1 MTPPPPPLPP
11 PPSCYTTLVHHFHTL
26 ANKHLQTSITS
37 KALAKYLD
45 DQDAL
50 RYLQYEFHLP
60 TLPTICSRS
69 IYLCGNSLG
78 LQPKKTS
85 VALQQV
91 LQVWSQKGVLGH
103 TDEERPWVTY
113 DEPIAE
119 DMASTLLGRSM
130 RIEN

>member
-1 MTPPPPPLPP
+1 MQLQHHSHPL
-11 PPSCYTTLVHHFHTL
+11 HL
-26 ANKHLQTSITS
+26 A
-37 KALAKYLD
+37 
-45 DQDAL
+45 
-50 RYLQYEFHLP
+50 
-60 TLPTICSRS
+60 TLPC
-69 IYLCGNSLG
+69 LG